1 MAQFFSASHDV
12 VFKALFVRNPLL
24 LKGFLSDTLDLGL
37 TDDDYVQILN
47 PEMVPDKAQGKTNRL
62 DIRVQTPNRKYN
74 VEMQARKSG
83 FSPDRVLHYWSRLYA
98 ADIEAGEK
106 YEKLEPTY
114 SVNVLGFEYFDCED
128 CHSSFS
134 ILENKRRERFTDKLS
149 IHIFELPKIKNETSL
164 SKQALE
170 WLKIIQAESEE
181 ELKMIKENTQNPMIG
196 QAVDAVL
203 ELNADEKLRQQV
215 IDCQNALND
224 YYSDMTHF
232 EEKGLARGLAKGRE
246 EGLAKG
252 REEGVVEQKKAT
264 AKKLRRENW
273 SVERIAE
280 FLDVPVVDVEIWLN
294 D

>member
-1 MAQFFSASHDV
+1 ME
-12 VFKALFVRNPLL
+12 
-24 LKGFLSDTLDLGL
+24 T
-37 TDDDYVQILN
+37 TD
-47 PEMVPDKAQGKTNRL
+47 
-62 DIRVQTPNRKYN
+62 
-74 VEMQARKSG
+74 
-83 FSPDRVLHYWSRLYA
+83 
-98 ADIEAGEK
+98 
-106 YEKLEPTY
+106 
-114 SVNVLGFEYFDCED
+114 
-128 CHSSFS
+128 
-134 ILENKRRERFTDKLS
+134 
-149 IHIFELPKIKNETSL
+149 
-164 SKQALE
+164 
-170 WLKIIQAESEE
+170 
-181 ELKMIKENTQNPMIG
+181 ENTQNPTIG

-252 REEGVVEQKKAT
+252 REEGLAKGREEGVVEQKKAT